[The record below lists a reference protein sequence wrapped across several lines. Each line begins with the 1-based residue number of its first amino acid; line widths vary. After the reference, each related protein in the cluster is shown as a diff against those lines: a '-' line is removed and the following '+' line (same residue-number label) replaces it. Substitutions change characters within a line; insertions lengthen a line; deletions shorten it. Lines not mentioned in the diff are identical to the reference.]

1 MAAAMMEVIAQ
12 HPEVAAEVKAA
23 IDAAENQA
31 EIVEQ
36 QAQDDARANA
46 LETVMT
52 DVRAVLA
59 EVPAPPEP

>member
-1 MAAAMMEVIAQ
+1 MMEVIAQ